1 MGVPNQR
8 EFTTKLIQQIQ
19 EINGNHVLSAKQ
31 KAKAIS
37 ELKGAP
43 REEMFDYVNK
53 NYRTGPGLSEAMAKF
68 VSKDR
73 PRGAPSDSAKGTK
86 KVKNN

>member
-1 MGVPNQR
+1 MPPNQR
-8 EFTTKLIQQIQ
+8 EFTNSLVLQIQ

-37 ELKGAP
+37 ELSGAP
-43 REEMFDYVNK
+43 REEMFDYVNTHF
-53 NYRTGPGLSEAMAKF
+53 RTGPGLSEEMAKF

-73 PRGAPSDSAKGTK
+73 PRGAPSDSATGTK